1 MTDEV
6 VRLDA
11 YVEGVLAG
19 RPAGPRPLIDP
30 ADIDPAASRAADIL
44 ARSLVRFHPSFR
56 FEDALAAR
64 LRALGEAMHD
74 ERPEPLIGGPVLAFP
89 GGAEIAR
96 RPRTAGWTARP
107 RPAGGG
113 AIASACRSPA
123 RPTWPG
129 AAATGSRREERR
141 AMPMKLPFR
150 TRGQEYPPDLWTR
163 CPSCEEM
170 LYNKQLDKNLRV
182 CPTLRPPLPPARR
195 SRGWRCWW
203 IPVPSTSGTRGWRP
217 WMPLA
222 SSTRSRIRSAW
233 RPPAPRP
240 ASATPPC
247 GAWRPWRSIGSR
259 CASWTSPSWAARWAR
274 SWGRR

>member
-89 GGAEIAR
+89 GIDGSLVA
-96 RPRTAGWTARP
+96 PGQ
-107 RPAGGG
+107 PAGPLGRGLLVGG
-113 AIASACRSPA
+113 AIASGLSLA
-123 RPTWPG
+123 G
-129 AAATGSRREERR
+129 AAY
-141 AMPMKLPFR
+141 L
-150 TRGQEYPPDLWTR
+150 
-163 CPSCEEM
+163 
-170 LYNKQLDKNLRV
+170 
-182 CPTLRPPLPPARR
+182 
-195 SRGWRCWW
+195 
-203 IPVPSTSGTRGWRP
+203 
-217 WMPLA
+217 
-222 SSTRSRIRSAW
+222 AW
-233 RPPAPRP
+233 RRGHRV
-240 ASATPPC
+240 AS
-247 GAWRPWRSIGSR
+247 
-259 CASWTSPSWAARWAR
+259 
-274 SWGRR
+274 